1 MYDRTYWRDHVVDQN
16 GDVIQQGTLLDQ
28 AHFNKQEVGISN
40 LNLAAAIMNF
50 KQIQED
56 YDYEDE
62 LHTVDLEMNALPWP
76 FNNKET
82 TVALKQLRESI
93 NYSVEVSVLAY
104 SGGRLGSVRVTDR
117 ARNGFKLVHDGSATH
132 VQVSLRISGGMTD
145 PMLDEEDIE
154 EFNAEEVSEA

>member
-1 MYDRTYWRDHVVDQN
+1 MYDRTFWKDHVVDQN

-28 AHFNKQEVGISN
+28 AHFNRLEIGVSDVH
-40 LNLAAAIMNF
+40 LAAALMSF
-50 KQIQED
+50 KQIQD
-56 YDYEDE
+56 SYDYEDE
-62 LHTVDLEMNALPWP
+62 LQTIDLAMYDLPWP

-93 NYSVEVSVLAY
+93 NYSVEVNVLAY
-104 SGGRLGSVRVTDR
+104 GGGRLGNIRVADR

-132 VQVSLRISGGMTD
+132 VQVSVRISGGMTD

-154 EFNAEEVSEA
+154 EFNEEAAAE